1 ILTSDYDGIVIG
13 HSQFEKVRVSQERE
27 QAFIS
32 EKIDE
37 LDEIISY
44 AKANDDKI
52 TFKQAQSM
60 RRSLEANLE
69 TLLEN
74 KTGIDEFINFES
86 LGIDMLFVDEVHG
99 YKNVRPMTRLG
110 NVAGITN
117 RTSKKNMDM
126 EMKVRVL
133 QEEHDTRHVVFAT
146 GTPVSNSISEMYTM
160 MNYLQWMYGTFRCK
174 FL

>member
-1 ILTSDYDGIVIG
+1 MISAAFKMKELGLIHKPLFVVPSSLTAQFGQEIMRFYPTKKVFVTTEQDFEKSRRRLFVSRILTSDYDGIVIG

-37 LDEIISY
+37 LDEIIGY

-69 TLLEN
+69 TLLE
-74 KTGIDEFINFES
+74 IRLVLMS
-86 LGIDMLFVDEVHG
+86 LSTLKALVLICSL
-99 YKNVRPMTRLG
+99 L
-110 NVAGITN
+110 
-117 RTSKKNMDM
+117 
-126 EMKVRVL
+126 MKP
-133 QEEHDTRHVVFAT
+133 T
-146 GTPVSNSISEMYTM
+146 GTRMSV
-160 MNYLQWMYGTFRCK
+160 L
-174 FL
+174 